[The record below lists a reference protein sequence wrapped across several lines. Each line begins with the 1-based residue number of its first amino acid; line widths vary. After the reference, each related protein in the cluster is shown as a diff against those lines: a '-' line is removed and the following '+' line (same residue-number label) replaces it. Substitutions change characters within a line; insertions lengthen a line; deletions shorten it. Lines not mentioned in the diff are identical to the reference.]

1 MADSGDIT
9 RDAPS
14 ATLPPDAQA
23 AIMLLQEQLQEA
35 RTLIATLA
43 REQDAQSAD
52 RNRER
57 EVPGWRQDIDKDFR
71 GPKMAKPDVFS
82 GRMDETEVFI
92 NNCWMYVCGH
102 PNDFPSERT
111 AIMWAAS
118 YMKEGSAC
126 EWRDDFLEDAKDGD
140 YRFETL

>member
-1 MADSGDIT
+1 MADGGDIT

-35 RTLIATLA
+35 QTLIATLA
-43 REQDAQSAD
+43 RERDGQLAD
-52 RNRER
+52 QARER
-57 EVPGWRQDIDKDFR
+57 EVPGWRQEIDKDFR

-82 GRMDETEVFI
+82 GRMDETEAFI
-92 NNCWMYVCGH
+92 NSCWMYVCRH

-111 AIMWAAS
+111 AIIWAIL
-118 YMKEGSAC
+118 YMNQGSARMAQQLFGRC
-126 EWRDDFLEDAKDGD
+126 QRRQLSF
-140 YRFETL
+140 